1 MPLHRNV
8 YCERNDVNKAEFKA
22 FIGRRVLCVSLLA
35 LLAAPAL
42 AQEQTT
48 DNSWKKE
55 TLQEFVKIEHGG
67 TVRVDNPFGNIYS
80 RFGGYEDTV
89 EVLATVQRLDHGLPE
104 PQIDY
109 RRSGPGVDITVRAGG
124 GEKEAK
130 EPVER
135 SDRVD
140 LVVFVP
146 MGSRLDARTE
156 KDLIDVKGLKGD
168 LAASSI
174 KGDIRI
180 RAVKGRV
187 TAKTD
192 RGQLSA
198 ALETAVTDQ
207 PQEFSTVTGDIEI
220 YLWEDADMTVDI
232 RTTGEISTDFSITI
246 EHHPFEEPGKLAK
259 AVVGDGGPKLS
270 MYSKRGRVKL
280 LRLQK
285 DFTPKGKE

>member
-1 MPLHRNV
+1 M
-8 YCERNDVNKAEFKA
+8 NKAEFKR
-22 FIGRRVLCVSLLA
+22 ILGRGAIYVSLLA
-35 LLAAPAL
+35 LLAAPTL
-42 AQEQTT
+42 AQEQRA

-55 TLQEFVKIEHGG
+55 SLQEFVKIDPGG

-80 RFGGYEDTV
+80 RFGGYEDEV

-104 PQIDY
+104 LKIEY
-109 RRSGPGVDITVRAGG
+109 ERSGPGVDITVRA
-124 GEKEAK
+124 ETDEQEAK
-130 EPVER
+130 EPSER

-146 MGSRLDARTE
+146 MGAPLDARTVE
-156 KDLIDVKGLKGD
+156 DLIDVKGLKGD
-168 LAASSI
+168 LTASSI

-187 TAKTD
+187 AAKTD

-198 ALETAVTDQ
+198 ALETAVTDKA
-207 PQEFSTVTGDIEI
+207 QEFSTVTGDIEI
-220 YLWEDADMTVDI
+220 YLWEDADMNVDI
-232 RTTGEISTDFSITI
+232 KTTGEISTDFSITI
-246 EHHPFEEPGKLAK
+246 EHHPFKEPGKHAK

>member
-1 MPLHRNV
+1 
-8 YCERNDVNKAEFKA
+8 VNKAEFKG
-22 FIGRRVLCVSLLA
+22 FLGRGGIYVSLLA
-35 LLAAPAL
+35 LLAAPIP
-42 AQEQTT
+42 AQEQTA

-55 TLQEFVKIEHGG
+55 SLQEFVKIEPGG

-80 RFGGYEDTV
+80 RFGGYEDDV
-89 EVLATVQRLDHGLPE
+89 EVLATVQRLDHELPE
-104 PQIDY
+104 LKIDY
-109 RRSGPGVDITVRAGG
+109 KRSGPGVDITVRAGTD
-124 GEKEAK
+124 EKEPQ

-140 LVVFVP
+140 LVIFIP
-146 MGSRLDARTE
+146 MSARLDARTVE
-156 KDLIDVKGLKGD
+156 DLIDVKGLKGD
-168 LAASSI
+168 LSASSI

-198 ALETAVTDQ
+198 ALETAVTDKA
-207 PQEFSTVTGDIEI
+207 QEFSTVTGDIEI
-220 YLWEDADMTVDI
+220 YLWEDADMNVDI
-232 RTTGEISTDFSITI
+232 KTTGEISTDFSITI
-246 EHHPFEEPGKLAK
+246 EHHPFEEPGKHAT

-270 MYSKRGRVKL
+270 VYSKRGRVKL

-285 DFTPKGKE
+285 DFTPQGKE